1 MPNEQRSVQ
10 VTVDI
15 AAVSD
20 TVWNALT
27 DPTELVRWFP
37 RQAAVT
43 PGEGGSMT
51 WSWDDKWTWSSRIDL
66 WEPGR
71 HLRLVQHSQRP
82 FDAEGSLLDEHE
94 TDGAR
99 LVMDFTLETVAG
111 RTRLRLV
118 HSGFGYGASWDDE
131 VDGVTSGWN
140 HELRGLVLYLERHR
154 GKQRHAASA
163 GLTWSGSQ
171 EETWGRLRTEGR
183 YRLSPEFL
191 RTGEPYVLEVSTGDR
206 FDGIVQHYAAD
217 RDFSGTVRALDDGI
231 VRIGTHRAAG
241 RTGLHV
247 WIATY
252 DQRYAGTVS
261 AIAARIQRLLD
272 SAFGE
277 TA

>member
-1 MPNEQRSVQ
+1 MPNEPRSVA

-15 AAVSD
+15 AAAPD
-20 TVWNALT
+20 AVWNALT
-27 DPTELVRWFP
+27 DPEELVRWFP
-37 RQAAVT
+37 LQAAVT
-43 PGEGGSMT
+43 PGKGGSMT
-51 WSWDDKWTWSSRIDL
+51 WSWDDKWTWTSRIDL

-71 HLRLVQHSQRP
+71 HLRLVQDSQRP
-82 FDAEGSLLDEHE
+82 FDADGGLLENEADS
-94 TDGAR
+94 AR
-99 LVMDFTLETVAG
+99 IVMDFTLETIAG

-140 HELRGLVLYLERHR
+140 HELRGLGFYLERHP

-163 GLTWSGSQ
+163 GLTWGGSQ
-171 EETWGRLRTEGR
+171 EEMWRRLRTEGLCSISAQR
-183 YRLSPEFL
+183 L
-191 RTGEPYVLEVSTGDR
+191 RTGEPYVLQVSTGDR
-206 FDGIVQHYAAD
+206 FDGIVQHYVAD
-217 RDFSGTVRALDDGI
+217 RDFSGSVFALDDGI

-252 DQRYAGTVS
+252 EQRHAGTVS
-261 AIAARIQRLLD
+261 AIAARIQQVLD
-272 SAFGE
+272 STFSE